1 MRDEATAVIDRS
13 RKYENIVYAVLW
25 LLVLLLPFCN
35 ELMRVEA
42 GSTFSWNN
50 IIRWLTDM
58 IPFMFVFLVNN
69 FLLVPRY
76 MYKGKS
82 VIYVFLSLLL
92 IAAFFSYQFLICESR
107 FPVVSVHRFLGIP
120 IPVIMNA
127 VTLLM
132 MLTVN
137 ITVIMIFE
145 FIRERDTRKSLETI
159 RLKEEIR
166 FLKAQI
172 NPHFFMNM
180 LNNIHA
186 MIELDTVK
194 AQDMTLE
201 LSKLM
206 RYVLYE
212 GDNSKSTFAGEV
224 SFIESYIAL
233 MRRRYPQ
240 GKVEISLD
248 LPENPSADILV
259 PPMIFITFVENAF
272 KHGVSYQAKS
282 RVYVSLTESN
292 GLINFKCEN
301 TNMCSSMDSHGG
313 VGLDNVRRRLDL
325 IYGGRYKLVVEND
338 RKIFKVSLTIP
349 SL

>member
-1 MRDEATAVIDRS
+1 
-13 RKYENIVYAVLW
+13 
-25 LLVLLLPFCN
+25 
-35 ELMRVEA
+35 
-42 GSTFSWNN
+42 
-50 IIRWLTDM
+50 
-58 IPFMFVFLVNN
+58 
-69 FLLVPRY
+69 
-76 MYKGKS
+76 
-82 VIYVFLSLLL
+82 
-92 IAAFFSYQFLICESR
+92 
-107 FPVVSVHRFLGIP
+107 
-120 IPVIMNA
+120 
-127 VTLLM
+127 
-132 MLTVN
+132 
-137 ITVIMIFE
+137 
-145 FIRERDTRKSLETI
+145 
-159 RLKEEIR
+159 
-166 FLKAQI
+166 
-172 NPHFFMNM
+172 
-180 LNNIHA
+180 
-186 MIELDTVK
+186 
-194 AQDMTLE
+194 
-201 LSKLM
+201 
-206 RYVLYE
+206 
-212 GDNSKSTFAGEV
+212 
-224 SFIESYIAL
+224 